1 MGEEFCVVEPS
12 ERAGVRTM
20 DSTKKWWLSKTIIV
34 NIVSAGI
41 AVVSAAAGT
50 DLIAQHPQAA
60 AIAAATLAGLNI
72 ALRFITVLPIG
83 G

>member
-1 MGEEFCVVEPS
+1 MSKE
-12 ERAGVRTM
+12 
-20 DSTKKWWLSKTIIV
+20 WWKSKTILL

-41 AVVSAAAGT
+41 AVVTAAAGT
-50 DLIAQHPQAA
+50 EIVSQHPQAA
-60 AIAAATLAGLNI
+60 AITAATLAGLNI

>member
-1 MGEEFCVVEPS
+1 
-12 ERAGVRTM
+12 M
-20 DSTKKWWLSKTIIV
+20 DSAKKWWLSKTIIL

-41 AVVSAAAGT
+41 AVITAAAGT
-50 DLIAQHPQAA
+50 DLVSQHPQAA

-83 G
+83 A